1 MKRLINLEEEVI
13 VQCIIDKSL
22 CGVPPSKALVQDI
35 ANKLLEERGAKPVRK
50 N

>member
-1 MKRLINLEEEVI
+1 MKCLINLEEEVI
-13 VQCIIDKSL
+13 IQRIIDESL
-22 CGVPPSKALVQDI
+22 RGVPPSKALVQDM